1 MTEYI
6 HLVGAEDV
14 ARAGRNMQS
23 AAETMSRAA
32 SQIEE
37 SNRVFLMR
45 FEELISRM
53 EADTSKR
60 EEVNSRSNAR

>member
-1 MTEYI
+1 MSEYI
-6 HLVGAEDV
+6 TLLGAEDV
-14 ARAGRNMQS
+14 ARAGHNMKA

-45 FEELISRM
+45 FEELINRL
-53 EADTSKR
+53 EQANLEK
-60 EEVNSRSNAR
+60 NGG

>member
-1 MTEYI
+1 MSEYI
-6 HLVGAEDV
+6 TLLGAEDV
-14 ARAGRNMQS
+14 AKAGRNMQS

-45 FEELISRM
+45 FEELIFRL
-53 EADTSKR
+53 EQANQEK
-60 EEVNSRSNAR
+60 NGG

>member
-1 MTEYI
+1 MSEYI
-6 HLVGAEDV
+6 TLLGAEDV
-14 ARAGRNMQS
+14 AKAGRNMQS

-45 FEELISRM
+45 FEELIFRL
-53 EADTSKR
+53 EQANQEKHGG
-60 EEVNSRSNAR
+60 